1 MPNLFTESKPMSERP
16 YIRDFVANQ
25 RLEGVFAIQ
34 NAQLGTTKNGK
45 PFLKCLIA
53 DKTGRTPCRM
63 WSITEEYF
71 AKLPTDGFV
80 FVKGN
85 TQPYQGEMQVIAD
98 QVKPH
103 LQPTAAELAE
113 LLPATENN
121 IDQMFTEVTTLLHSI
136 KDPAI
141 NALAMTYLSDA
152 QLMDRFAQ
160 APAAMT
166 LHHAYLGGLL
176 EHTLGLMKAADVLLP
191 LYPKLSRDVVL
202 MGLFLHDLGKVE
214 ELTWLSGFGYSAD
227 GQLVGHIGRGAIMLD
242 RKIQETQAAHDDG
255 TPGTPVTQAVQ
266 MVLTHI
272 VYSHHEK
279 PEFGAL
285 KVPSTPEAI
294 FVSLLDNLDA
304 KMNMSLAAT
313 RPNQAAA
320 ADLGGHF
327 TEKVWALGTKL
338 YRPDPTTV
346 PDEVAE

>member
-1 MPNLFTESKPMSERP
+1 MPNLFTESQPMSERP
-16 YIRDFVANQ
+16 FIRDLVANQ

-103 LQPTAAELAE
+103 PEPSDAELAD

-121 IDQMFTEVTTLLHSI
+121 VDQMFNEVTSLLHGL
-136 KDPAI
+136 KHPAV
-141 NALAMTYLSDA
+141 NALAMSYLSDA
-152 QLMDRFAQ
+152 ALMKKFAQ

-176 EHTLGLMKAADVLLP
+176 EHTLGLMKAADLLLP
-191 LYPKLSRDVVL
+191 LYPKLSRDIVL
-202 MGLFLHDLGKVE
+202 MGLFLHDLGKCE
-214 ELTWLSGFGYSAD
+214 ELTWLAGFGYSED
-227 GQLVGHIGRGAIMLD
+227 GQLIGHIGRGAIMLEQ
-242 RKIQETQAAHDDG
+242 KIRETEAAHEDG
-255 TPGTPVTQAVQ
+255 TPGTKVPQAIR

-272 VYSHHEK
+272 VFSHHER

-304 KMNMSLAAT
+304 KMNMSLTAT
-313 RPNQAAA
+313 RPDQAAA

-327 TEKVWALGTKL
+327 TEKVWALNTRL

-346 PDEVAE
+346 PDA

>member
-121 IDQMFTEVTTLLHSI
+121 IDQMFTEVTATLS
-136 KDPAI
+136 
-141 NALAMTYLSDA
+141 
-152 QLMDRFAQ
+152 
-160 APAAMT
+160 
-166 LHHAYLGGLL
+166 
-176 EHTLGLMKAADVLLP
+176 
-191 LYPKLSRDVVL
+191 
-202 MGLFLHDLGKVE
+202 
-214 ELTWLSGFGYSAD
+214 
-227 GQLVGHIGRGAIMLD
+227 
-242 RKIQETQAAHDDG
+242 
-255 TPGTPVTQAVQ
+255 
-266 MVLTHI
+266 
-272 VYSHHEK
+272 
-279 PEFGAL
+279 
-285 KVPSTPEAI
+285 
-294 FVSLLDNLDA
+294 
-304 KMNMSLAAT
+304 
-313 RPNQAAA
+313 
-320 ADLGGHF
+320 
-327 TEKVWALGTKL
+327 
-338 YRPDPTTV
+338 
-346 PDEVAE
+346 

>member
-1 MPNLFTESKPMSERP
+1 MPNLFTESKPMPQRVF
-16 YIRDFVANQ
+16 IRDFTANH

-34 NAQLGTTKNGK
+34 NAQLGKTKAGK
-45 PFLKCLIA
+45 PFLKAVIA
-53 DKTGRTPCRM
+53 DKSGRTPVRM

-103 LQPTAAELAE
+103 HEPSDAELTE
-113 LLPATENN
+113 LLPATEQN
-121 IDQMFTEVTTLLHSI
+121 IDQMFVEVTRTLHSL
-136 KDPAI
+136 KHPAI

-152 QLMDRFAQ
+152 ELMRRFCQ

-176 EHTLGLMKAADVLLP
+176 EHTLSLLKSAEALLP
-191 LYPKLSRDVVL
+191 LHPKLNRDVVL
-202 MGLFLHDLGKVE
+202 MGLFLHDLGKCE
-214 ELTWLSGFGYSAD
+214 ELTWLSGFGYSED
-227 GQLVGHIGRGAIMLD
+227 GQLIGHIGRGAIQLD
-242 RKIQETQAAHDDG
+242 RKIRETEAGVPEDG
-255 TPGTPVTQAVQ
+255 VEGVKIPKAIQ

-285 KVPSTPEAI
+285 KTPATPEAI

-304 KMNMSLAAT
+304 KINLSLGAA
-313 RPNQAAA
+313 RPDGGTNN
-320 ADLGGHF
+320 LGGNF
-327 TEKVWALGTKL
+327 TDRLWALDNTKL

-346 PDEVAE
+346 SD